1 MVDLMQFTLPDKIF
15 EAFYD
20 EVKSF
25 IAENRKKSLK
35 NDLYNLLSSQYRK
48 DNVIYDC
55 EHGPSLAEIEAL
67 FIKYEK
73 SFQKLLKETAKLYPD
88 IHDEEG
94 NHVASQIPSW
104 FLPNVET
111 LQSMMN
117 PKCNGTITN
126 LLISLKEHRNG
137 GKPRLYARKHWIKG
151 LEKIYE
157 EHTGKK
163 ATANKNYDT
172 DFSKFVESFYKNCKH
187 KMNTKEHVNNE
198 IIYEELKKSNKIKS

>member
-15 EAFYD
+15 EAFYA

-25 IAENRKKSLK
+25 VAENRKKSLK
-35 NDLYNLLSSQYRK
+35 NDLYNLLFSQYRK
-48 DNVIYDC
+48 DSVIYDC
-55 EHGPSLAEIEAL
+55 EYGPSLAEIEAL
-67 FIKYEK
+67 LIKYEK
-73 SFQKLLKETAKLYPD
+73 SIQKLLKETAKLYPD
-88 IHDEEG
+88 IDDEEG

-104 FLPNVET
+104 FSPNIEK
-111 LQSMMN
+111 LQSMIN
-117 PKCNGTITN
+117 PKCNGTITD
-126 LLISLKEHRNG
+126 LLTGLKKHRNG

-172 DFSKFVESFYKNCKH
+172 DFSKFVESFYLNCRKT
-187 KMNTKEHVNNE
+187 MNTKELVSNE
-198 IIYEELKKSNKIKS
+198 IIYEALKKANKIKH